1 MYYQFITYD
10 ANDLI
15 ADVGGYLGLL
25 MGQSIL
31 ALYDLGSE
39 YFKKYISWYKKM
51 GRPGA
56 GQM

>member
-31 ALYDLGSE
+31 ALYDLVNE
-39 YFKKYISWYKKM
+39 YIKGCTLM
-51 GRPGA
+51 V
-56 GQM
+56 